1 MIKIRIPA
9 IREIKG
15 DKETPATIKVDI
27 GIIIGQSPEF
37 VDFS

>member
-1 MIKIRIPA
+1 MIRIKIPA

-27 GIIIGQSPEF
+27 GIIIGQSPELIQ
-37 VDFS
+37 SS